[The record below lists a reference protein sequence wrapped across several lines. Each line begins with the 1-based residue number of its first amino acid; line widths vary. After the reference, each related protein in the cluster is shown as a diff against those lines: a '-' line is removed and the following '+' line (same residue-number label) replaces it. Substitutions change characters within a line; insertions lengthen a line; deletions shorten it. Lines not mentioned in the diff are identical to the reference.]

1 MNKHNWTCLLLT
13 NRLIVK
19 LKKYRSRSAL
29 MSLDTISSTVE
40 RRWDRGNFNL
50 YKRQEK
56 EFLELLQRLLMK
68 MVNKSL

>member
-1 MNKHNWTCLLLT
+1 MNKHNWTCLPLK
-13 NRLIVK
+13 NRLIVR

-29 MSLDTISSTVE
+29 MSLDTISFTVE
-40 RRWDRGNFNL
+40 RRWARGNFNL